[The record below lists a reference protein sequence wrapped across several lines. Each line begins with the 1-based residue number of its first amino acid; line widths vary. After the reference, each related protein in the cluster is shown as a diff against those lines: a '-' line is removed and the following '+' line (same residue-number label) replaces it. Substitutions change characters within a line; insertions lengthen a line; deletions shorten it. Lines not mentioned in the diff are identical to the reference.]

1 MGLMEGRGLDQ
12 QPAAQIV
19 VRSSDLEG
27 AARLLTSVS
36 DPRVAACLASS
47 WMLRADMAALWE
59 PRERVVV
66 MTASTEGSPATR
78 PPAVV
83 MQAIETGE
91 RAYAQRRFGCSSV
104 LVEPVRR
111 GRRTIG
117 ALLIGWRRDI
127 DDVDATGGGFLTLL
141 AAQAALAI
149 ERADLA
155 QELSRQAQSDPLTG
169 VANRRGLARSL
180 ERDLA
185 AARRSGRPLAVAMV
199 DLDHFK
205 VYNDRE
211 GHPAGDLLLR
221 AATRAWA
228 DHLRAG
234 DLLARYGGE
243 EFAVVLP
250 DCGDEMEVVG
260 VVERLRRATPE
271 GTTASAGVA
280 LWDGRE
286 PAAQLIR
293 RADAALY
300 EAKRAGRDATRLAG
314 PLKDASPPRN
324 SQTGSC

>member
-1 MGLMEGRGLDQ
+1 MEGMEGRGPDQ
-12 QPAAQIV
+12 QDARIV
-19 VRSSDLEG
+19 VSPADFEG

-36 DPRVAACLASS
+36 DPRVATCLAAS
-47 WMLRADMAALWE
+47 WVLRADIAALWE
-59 PRERVVV
+59 PRDRVVV
-66 MTASTEGSPATR
+66 MTASTESSAAR
-78 PPAVV
+78 PPAIVTRV
-83 MQAIETGE
+83 LEGGE
-91 RAYAQRRFGCSSV
+91 RAHAHRRFGCSSV

-111 GRRTIG
+111 GRRTMA
-117 ALLIGWRRDI
+117 ALLIGWRRHVDE
-127 DDVDATGGGFLTLL
+127 VDATGGAFLALV

-155 QELSRQAQSDPLTG
+155 EELSRQAQSDPLTG

-205 VYNDRE
+205 AYNDRE

-221 AATRAWA
+221 AATRAWS

-250 DCGDEMEVVG
+250 DCGDEVEVAS
-260 VVERLRRATPE
+260 VVDRLRRATP
-271 GTTASAGVA
+271 GATTASAGVA

-293 RADAALY
+293 RADGALY
-300 EAKRAGRDATRLAG
+300 EAKRAGRDATRLAA
-314 PLKDASPPRN
+314 PLTGASPPSSSR
-324 SQTGSC
+324 TGSR

>member
-1 MGLMEGRGLDQ
+1 MEGRGVDRRVIVR
-12 QPAAQIV
+12 PA
-19 VRSSDLEG
+19 DLEG

-36 DPRVAACLASS
+36 DPRVGTCLAAS
-47 WMLRADMAALWE
+47 WILRADIAALFE

-66 MTASTEGSPATR
+66 MTASSETAPTTRAPAIVMRVLEG
-78 PPAVV
+78 
-83 MQAIETGE
+83 GE
-91 RAYAQRRFGCSSV
+91 RCHAQRRFGCSSV

-111 GRRTIG
+111 GRRTIA
-117 ALLIGWRRDI
+117 ALLVGWRRHI
-127 DDVDATGGGFLTLL
+127 DEVDATGGAFLSLL

-155 QELSRQAQSDPLTG
+155 EELSRQAQSDPLTG

-205 VYNDRE
+205 EYNDRE

-228 DHLRAG
+228 NHLRAG

-250 DCGDEMEVVG
+250 DCGAQTEVVG
-260 VVERLRRATPE
+260 IVDRLRRATPGE
-271 GTTASAGVA
+271 TTASAGVA

-300 EAKRAGRDATRLAG
+300 EAKRAGRDATRLAAFVRG
-314 PLKDASPPRN
+314 ASPPSSSR
-324 SQTGSC
+324 TGSR